1 VCQSFCARP
10 GWWTVREAASALAA
24 GFTNR
29 MMLEVSP
36 EHDFGVLSP
45 AFKGCGGGFAIH
57 EMADGGCNFL
67 VGGLCELHG
76 TGFQPLECRFCHHD
90 RPGCGEA
97 CHADLEKD
105 WDTPAGQQL
114 VMEWGRLMRLESGI
128 RMIISDVY
136 EVV

>member
-1 VCQSFCARP
+1 
-10 GWWTVREAASALAA
+10 
-24 GFTNR
+24 
-29 MMLEVSP
+29 
-36 EHDFGVLSP
+36 
-45 AFKGCGGGFAIH
+45 
-57 EMADGGCNFL
+57 
-67 VGGLCELHG
+67 
-76 TGFQPLECRFCHHD
+76 LECRFCHHD